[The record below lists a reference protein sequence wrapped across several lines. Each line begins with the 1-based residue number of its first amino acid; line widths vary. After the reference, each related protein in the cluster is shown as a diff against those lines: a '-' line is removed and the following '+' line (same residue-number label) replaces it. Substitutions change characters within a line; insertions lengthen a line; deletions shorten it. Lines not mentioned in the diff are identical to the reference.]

1 MLAGPFAVRGL
12 IVFLFTGAACCINC
26 RYRSWKTCR
35 FGICMPV
42 ESLNFDL
49 GYGIESHGKFLKTTV
64 LKITVFI
71 KYCIIFYNWVRLQ
84 YLLNLCTYRKLKL

>member
-35 FGICMPV
+35 FEICMPV
-42 ESLNFDL
+42 EYLNFDL
-49 GYGIESHGKFLKTTV
+49 GY
-64 LKITVFI
+64 
-71 KYCIIFYNWVRLQ
+71 
-84 YLLNLCTYRKLKL
+84 